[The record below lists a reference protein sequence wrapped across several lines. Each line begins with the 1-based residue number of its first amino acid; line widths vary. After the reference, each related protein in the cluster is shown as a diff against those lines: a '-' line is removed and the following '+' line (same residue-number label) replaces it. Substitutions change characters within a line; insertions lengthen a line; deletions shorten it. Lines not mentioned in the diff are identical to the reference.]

1 MNSIY
6 ETDADHN
13 DYMLIFPFTSLSVDA
28 HFHKSLEFVYCLEG
42 TTEVFIDGTRYLLN
56 ADEIYT
62 IPSYFIHYNKNIGP
76 NKILS
81 FVFSH
86 NYFHDFEKSYPGLT
100 FPLLLL
106 NHEKN
111 REIRVLLEDAF
122 TLLTKN
128 EYNYEN
134 IPFLKRQAVI
144 NEFLYN
150 LANIYSLT
158 KHPTKKVTNVIL
170 DVLTYINIHYKE
182 KLTVNTLA
190 DTFGYSPQ
198 HFSEIFNK
206 HVGYNFNTYIN
217 NIRIKHALLKLN
229 DPNNKKSHT
238 EIAFECGFNSLATFY
253 RALNKK
259 LNKG

>member
-1 MNSIY
+1 MSSFY
-6 ETDADHN
+6 ETEADRN
-13 DYMLIFPFTSLSVDA
+13 DYMLIFPFTTSSVGA

-42 TTEVFIDGTRYLLN
+42 KTEFFINGTRYLLN

-62 IPSYFIHYNKNIGP
+62 VPSYSIHYNKNIGP

-81 FVFSH
+81 FVFAH

-100 FPLLLL
+100 FQPLLL

-111 REIRVLLEDAF
+111 REIRIFLEDFFDFFA
-122 TLLTKN
+122 KN
-128 EYNYEN
+128 SYNYDN

-144 NEFLYN
+144 NEFLYK
-150 LANIYSLT
+150 LVNIYSLT
-158 KHPTKKVTNVIL
+158 NLSTKKVTNVIL
-170 DVLTYINIHYKE
+170 DILTYINTHYKE
-182 KLTVNTLA
+182 KLTVNNLA

-206 HVGYNFNTYIN
+206 HVGCNFNTYIN
-217 NIRIKHALLKLN
+217 NVRIENALLELN
-229 DPNNKKSHT
+229 TPNNKKSHT
-238 EIAFECGFNSLATFY
+238 EIAFDCGFNSLATFY

-259 LNKG
+259 SNK